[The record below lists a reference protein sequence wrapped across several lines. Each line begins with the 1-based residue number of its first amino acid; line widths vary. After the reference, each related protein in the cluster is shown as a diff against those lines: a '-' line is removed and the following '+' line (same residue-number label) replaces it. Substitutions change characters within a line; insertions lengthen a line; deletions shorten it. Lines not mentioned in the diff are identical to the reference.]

1 MERTLEE
8 ERVVIVVPIVC
19 CLWALAI
26 LVKGELAQLT
36 SIMLQRLTSIP
47 HHPSQADCNEMRH
60 DSREKTSMSKGFSRW
75 IQLQW
80 KGSRSRLG
88 K

>member
-1 MERTLEE
+1 MEGTLAE

-19 CLWALAI
+19 CLWAVVI
-26 LVKGELAQLT
+26 FVTGELAQLT
-36 SIMLQRLTSIP
+36 SIMLQHLTSIP

-60 DSREKTSMSKGFSRW
+60 DSREKTSMSKGFSRL
-75 IQLQW
+75 IELQW